1 MVLPIIIGIAVI
13 ALLFTFRDQIKAFAD
28 QSLKE
33 PTTEE
38 VEQQTKIDERG
49 AVQNT
54 QAFLLGEKGLADLQ
68 ASSEANKIAIAK
80 FISDAQKNIDIGVMG
95 VSQTLVQAEK
105 NLSTFAK
112 ESQETIVSSVSQFQK
127 DVDKNISGIGASIF
141 QFGVDTRT
149 NLENIF
155 GGQTMPKA
163 IATTVSPTP
172 ILTTKQ
178 GTAIPDLSF
187 LTPVETLEGQGS
199 KVDQEKAE
207 LVVKSDRFTSSRF
220 GSR

>member
-13 ALLFTFRDQIKAFAD
+13 GLIVLFRDQIKAFAD
-28 QSLKE
+28 QSTKE
-33 PTTEE
+33 KTTEE
-38 VEQQTKIDERG
+38 VERQKTIDERG

-68 ASSEANKIAIAK
+68 ATSEANKILIQK
-80 FISDAQKNIDIGVMG
+80 FISDANINLQSNITG
-95 VSQTLVQAEK
+95 VSNTLVEAEK
-105 NLSTFAK
+105 NLTKFAT
-112 ESQETIVSSVSQFQK
+112 ESQETIVSNVNQFQK
-127 DVDKNISGIGASIF
+127 DVDKNISGIRESIF

-155 GGQTMPKA
+155 GGQKMPKA
-163 IATTVSPTP
+163 IATTVNPTP
-172 ILTTKQ
+172 TLTTKQ
-178 GTAIPDLSF
+178 GTTIPDLSF

-199 KVDQEKAE
+199 KVEQEEAE

-220 GSR
+220 GR